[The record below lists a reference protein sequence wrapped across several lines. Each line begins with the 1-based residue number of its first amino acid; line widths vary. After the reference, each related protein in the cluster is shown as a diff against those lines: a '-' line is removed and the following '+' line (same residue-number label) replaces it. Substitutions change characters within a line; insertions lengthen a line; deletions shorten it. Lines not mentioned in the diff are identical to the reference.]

1 MDDLPD
7 DHVSEGTAEL
17 AAYIANALAAPTPD
31 DVLEKARHHLLD
43 TVAAMVSGSRLRAG
57 LLATAY
63 VRSMAGAPLC
73 TVVGADFLT
82 TPVDAALANGMM
94 AHADETDDS
103 HLGGRFHPGCGI
115 VPAALAAA
123 EIARQSGRNL
133 LKAVALGYD
142 IGTRFNLSLG
152 PRKLYAGGHSTH
164 SVGPLFGGAA
174 AAGALMGFA
183 PEQIRHQLSYTAQ
196 QASGIQCWSRDD
208 QHVEKAFDFGG
219 MPASNALTA
228 ATMVAAGFT
237 GVADSFAGDNN
248 FFTAFS
254 QNPRPEELWKELG
267 TRFEIRA
274 ATIKK
279 WCVGSP
285 VQGAIDAITLFMERD
300 GLTAD
305 AVGSLVIELP
315 DDRCRLVDN
324 RTMPNINVQ
333 HLVALTLVDGGLSFA
348 SSHDH
353 GRMTDPRI
361 LALRDKI
368 TLIPNPELTTALPP
382 RQVIISVRTTTGTE
396 LRHRTH
402 AVKGTPDNPMTR
414 QEVIDKALDLVGP
427 VLGSEKGRKLV
438 ETVIGIERVE
448 DLVATLRPL
457 LKADKDTASYK
468 ASGRKGGATA

>member
-1 MDDLPD
+1 MEDLPD
-7 DHVSEGTAEL
+7 DYVSEGTAEL
-17 AAYIANALAAPTPD
+17 AAYIAGALAAPTPD

-43 TVAAMVSGSRLRAG
+43 TVAAMVSGSQLRAG

-63 VRSMAGAPLC
+63 VRAMAGAPLC

-82 TPVDAALANGMM
+82 NPVNAALANGMM

-123 EIARQSGRNL
+123 EIAGQNGTNL

-164 SVGPLFGGAA
+164 TVGPLFGGAA
-174 AAGALMGFA
+174 AAGALMGFT
-183 PEQIRHQLSYTAQ
+183 PEQVRHHLSYTAQ

-208 QHVEKAFDFGG
+208 QHIEKSFDFGG
-219 MPASNALTA
+219 MPARNALTA
-228 ATMVAAGFT
+228 ATMVAAGCT
-237 GVADSFAGDNN
+237 GVPDSFAGDNN

-285 VQGAIDAITLFMERD
+285 IQGAIDAITLFMERD

-305 AVGSLVIELP
+305 TVESLLIELP

-333 HLVALTLVDGGLSFA
+333 HLVALTLVDRGLGFA

-361 LALRDKI
+361 LALRGKI
-368 TLIPNPELTTALPP
+368 TLTPNPELTTALPP
-382 RQVIISVRTTTGTE
+382 RQVIISVRTKAGAE

-414 QEVIDKALDLVGP
+414 QEVVDKAVDLVVP
-427 VLGSEKGRKLV
+427 ILGSEKGGKLV
-438 ETVIGIERVE
+438 ETLIGIERVE
-448 DLVATLRPL
+448 DLIATLRPL
-457 LKADKDTASYK
+457 LKADKDTAAK
-468 ASGRKGGATA
+468 VSGRKGGVMA